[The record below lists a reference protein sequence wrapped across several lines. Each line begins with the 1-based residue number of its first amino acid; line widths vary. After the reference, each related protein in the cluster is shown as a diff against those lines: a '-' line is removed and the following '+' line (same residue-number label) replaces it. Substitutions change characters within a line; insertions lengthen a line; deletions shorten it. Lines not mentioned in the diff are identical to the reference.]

1 MEIYCTQ
8 LGMVID
14 IAYCISVND
23 GAPCRNT
30 IGCWQNR
37 MDIYAFLKE
46 RFSQNELKKAFGSL
60 PKSKIERIIESAH
73 KQGSITERS

>member
-23 GAPCRNT
+23 GLPCRNT
-30 IGCWQNR
+30 IGCWENR
-37 MDIYAFLKE
+37 MDIQVFLQE
-46 RFSQNELKKAFGSL
+46 RFTQNDLKKAFGNL
-60 PKSKIERIIESAH
+60 PKSKIERIIESAE
-73 KQGSITERS
+73 QSISQLCE

>member
-14 IAYCISVND
+14 INYCISVND
-23 GAPCRNT
+23 GLPCRNT

-37 MDIYAFLKE
+37 MDIHVFLKE
-46 RFSQNELKKAFGSL
+46 RFTRDVLKKIFGKL
-60 PKSKIERIIESAH
+60 PKSKIERIIESAE
-73 KQGSITERS
+73 QTFSS

>member
-14 IAYCISVND
+14 INYCISVND
-23 GAPCRNT
+23 GLPCRNT
-30 IGCWQNR
+30 IGCWQGR

-46 RFSQNELKKAFGSL
+46 KFTEDDLKKVFSNL
-60 PKSKIERIIESAH
+60 PKSKIERIIESAE
-73 KQGSITERS
+73 KAFSS

>member
-14 IAYCISVND
+14 ITYCISVND
-23 GAPCRNT
+23 GLPCRNT
-30 IGCWQNR
+30 IGCWENR
-37 MDIYAFLKE
+37 IDIHVFLKE
-46 RFSQNELKKAFGSL
+46 NFTPNDLKKAFSNL

-73 KQGSITERS
+73 IKGSVT